1 MSKDLEQ
8 IAIEGFTGELPQ
20 EDETVAELREG
31 KSPGEIM
38 ISELFQDPTPLS
50 DIKKGKFISNPRPDE
65 VKKSRS
71 QIIDEVIAAK
81 DNHTGELSLE
91 KEETFGINSDPLVTR
106 VSLLFD
112 NSIDDVVN
120 YSRVLT
126 NFDREVIDAVSTL
139 ATVTQVMTAA
149 TIYRMITGKSDDSP
163 VNQSQKKRV
172 EDSMNRCARCQ
183 VTIDVTSEY
192 RNHPMLAGSDED
204 DFWYIGNAIS
214 YEAIKHQAKRGTT
227 IYYRINSLPPFY
239 RFAERLGKISVFPLK
254 LLDSPVSKTDNIIAV
269 QSYLLRT
276 IDSMKQDRSISNCI
290 DWDVIYKMATQEGKQ
305 ATANE
310 NKRTRDNILRILD
323 FWIEENFIK
332 SYSSR
337 PRTGVIEFEF

>member
-1 MSKDLEQ
+1 MAEKLEQ
-8 IAIEGFTGELPQ
+8 ISMDGFKKEELPKQ
-20 EDETVAELREG
+20 EPIIPEER
-31 KSPGEIM
+31 M

-71 QIIDEVIAAK
+71 QLIDEVIATK
-81 DNHTGELSLE
+81 GSPSGEISLE
-91 KEETFGINSDPLVTR
+91 TEENFGGNNDPLVTR

-112 NSIDDVVN
+112 SSIDDVVN
-120 YSRVLT
+120 YSRALT

-183 VTIDVTSEY
+183 VTIDVSEKLQ
-192 RNHPMLAGSDED
+192 NHPLFANSDQD

-227 IYYRINSLPPFY
+227 IYYRINSMPPFY

-254 LLDSPVSKTDNIIAV
+254 LLDSPVSKTDHNIAV

-276 IDSMKQDRSISNCI
+276 IDSMKQDPTISTLVQ
-290 DWDVIYKMATQEGKQ
+290 WDVIYKMATQEGKQ

-310 NKRTRDNILRILD
+310 NKRTRDNIERILN
-323 FWIEENFIK
+323 FWIKENFIK
-332 SYSSR
+332 DYESR
-337 PRTGVIEFEF
+337 LKEGVIQFYV